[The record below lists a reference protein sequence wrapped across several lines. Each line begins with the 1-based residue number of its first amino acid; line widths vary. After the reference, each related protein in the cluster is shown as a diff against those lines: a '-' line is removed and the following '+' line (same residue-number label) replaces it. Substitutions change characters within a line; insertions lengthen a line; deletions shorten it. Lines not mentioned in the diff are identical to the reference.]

1 MSMNKIFTKK
11 LIKPLLIFTFVMILL
26 LLPLFLWALQEN
38 KAIGV
43 TNYHITDKKIPAEF
57 ASFRIAQISDLHNT
71 EFGDE
76 NQELL
81 ELLRQNVPDIIVI
94 TGDLIDARRTNVDV
108 ALSFV
113 EKAMEIAPCYYVSG
127 NHEGSLSIRLDFQ
140 ESLTQRGVVVLDN
153 ERVEIE
159 RNGQSIHLMGVYD
172 FSLQY
177 RYKLDPDESVM
188 MRPLRKVAPPAGEF
202 SILLSHRP
210 ELFDTYAKSGVDLVL
225 TGHAHGGQA
234 RLPGIGGLIAPDQG
248 LLPEYDMGVYKQD
261 QTEMVV
267 SRGLGNSLFPLR
279 FNNPPEL
286 VMVELH
292 TTQLKGVTQ

>member
-1 MSMNKIFTKK
+1 
-11 LIKPLLIFTFVMILL
+11 
-26 LLPLFLWALQEN
+26 
-38 KAIGV
+38 
-43 TNYHITDKKIPAEF
+43 
-57 ASFRIAQISDLHNT
+57 
-71 EFGDE
+71 
-76 NQELL
+76 
-81 ELLRQNVPDIIVI
+81 
-94 TGDLIDARRTNVDV
+94 
-108 ALSFV
+108 
-113 EKAMEIAPCYYVSG
+113 
-127 NHEGSLSIRLDFQ
+127 
-140 ESLTQRGVVVLDN
+140 
-153 ERVEIE
+153 
-159 RNGQSIHLMGVYD
+159 
-172 FSLQY
+172 
-177 RYKLDPDESVM
+177 M